1 MRNWNLKFKIT
12 LNPSLKKAGGIRNFF
27 INPPNP
33 LSQWG
38 TNWKKQSGFALIE
51 VIVSIV
57 ILSLVLVAAVG
68 LLYSVGQAVETNRDR
83 LTATYLAQE
92 CLELVRNAR
101 DTSWKNYEPWNCA
114 WENTNTTCTGK
125 NIVELIKQDSVTIN
139 EQETK
144 FSRDFQI
151 ESVGNVLQAQRS
163 RTLSILQNPAINS
176 EAEEVKVTCKVSWG
190 ENSQLSISEILTN
203 WRKR

>member
-1 MRNWNLKFKIT
+1 MRT
-12 LNPSLKKAGGIRNFF
+12 
-27 INPPNP
+27 
-33 LSQWG
+33 
-38 TNWKKQSGFALIE
+38 KQKGFALIE

-101 DTSWKNYEPWNCA
+101 DTSWKNYEPWDCA
-114 WENTNTTCTGK
+114 WKETTPCEGK
-125 NIVELIKQDSVTIN
+125 QIVNLIKQNPVMIN
-139 EQETK
+139 EESTK
-144 FSRDFQI
+144 FSRDFQVESI
-151 ESVGNVLQAQRS
+151 ENVLQAQRS
-163 RTLSILQNPAINS
+163 RTLSNS
-176 EAEEVKVTCKVSWG
+176 EEVKITCTVSWG
-190 ENSQLSISEILTN
+190 ENSKLSISEILTN

>member
-12 LNPSLKKAGGIRNFF
+12 LNSSLKKEGGVRNK
-27 INPPNP
+27 
-33 LSQWG
+33 SD
-38 TNWKKQSGFALIE
+38 GFALIE

-101 DTSWKNYEPWNCA
+101 DTSWKNYEPWDCA
-114 WENTNTTCTGK
+114 WEETTPCEGNKIITD
-125 NIVELIKQDSVTIN
+125 IKQEHVKIN
-139 EQETK
+139 DKETK
-144 FSRDFQI
+144 FSRDFQV
-151 ESVGNVLQAQRS
+151 ESVGSVLQAQSS
-163 RTLSILQNPAINS
+163 RTLPTLSQNLARNS
-176 EAEEVKVTCKVSWG
+176 EEVKVTCTVSWG
-190 ENSQLSISEILTN
+190 ENSKLSISEILTN

>member
-1 MRNWNLKFKIT
+1 MR
-12 LNPSLKKAGGIRNFF
+12 
-27 INPPNP
+27 
-33 LSQWG
+33 
-38 TNWKKQSGFALIE
+38 KKQSGFALIE

-101 DTSWKNYEPWNCA
+101 DTSWKNYEPWDCA
-114 WENTNTTCTGK
+114 WEGTNTTCTGRDILSSIQGPVK
-125 NIVELIKQDSVTIN
+125 IN
-139 EQETK
+139 DKETK
-144 FSRDFQI
+144 FSRDFHVDPVYNSST
-151 ESVGNVLQAQRS
+151 ELRAAQ
-163 RTLSILQNPAINS
+163 LSIPNQNLARNS